1 MKELTRSHRDGQC
14 HKEDTHGVE
23 SGAFFK
29 LLISQW
35 GLCVLTLLRVLFLEA
50 HTHFRVWVAL
60 V

>member
-29 LLISQW
+29 LLMTGDYVS
-35 GLCVLTLLRVLFLEA
+35 LRFSYSAER
-50 HTHFRVWVAL
+50 HTHFRVL
-60 V
+60 VLLVEQD